1 MFSYIILRFVRPYT
15 IDCQNFVQ
23 FSKVYYRCHIN
34 VVSAFDNY
42 LTISSRA
49 IIVNNFL
56 KVFFKTISCSQRP
69 RRQPRLTSLPNF
81 VISCQELFSFLFYQ
95 DLKFNQSYV
104 PFRRALKYIIK
115 ITGIGQ
121 PFFEKKIKTSEITR
135 F

>member
-34 VVSAFDNY
+34 VVSAFGNY

-56 KVFFKTISCSQRP
+56 KVFLNNFSFSTTEA
-69 RRQPRLTSLPNF
+69 LTSLNQF
-81 VISCQELFSFLFYQ
+81 TKLRYILSRTFSFLFYQ